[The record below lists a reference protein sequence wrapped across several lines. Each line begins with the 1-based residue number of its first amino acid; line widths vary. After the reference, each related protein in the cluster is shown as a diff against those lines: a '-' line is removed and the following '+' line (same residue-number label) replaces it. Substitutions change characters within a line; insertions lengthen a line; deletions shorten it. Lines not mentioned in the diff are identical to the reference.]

1 MTRSHF
7 LQSLRVPASAIDM
20 NGHANN
26 VEVVRWLQDVAMA
39 HSAACGWPLQRYAQQ
54 GSTWV
59 VRSHFVEY
67 LRPAMQDDDLL
78 LATWI
83 ARFDKNL
90 SPRKTLVWR
99 PRDRKLLV
107 NNAEAALVRRIFDG
121 FVETESCTK
130 LVQALRTPEVKKFIL
145 DKYKGAV
152 VPVF

>member
-99 PRDRKLLV
+99 PRDRKLLAR
-107 NNAEAALVRRIFDG
+107 AETTWVFVDAVSGRARDIPQDFVDAFDAADEERPAL
-121 FVETESCTK
+121 
-130 LVQALRTPEVKKFIL
+130 QALRAWIPSQ
-145 DKYKGAV
+145 
-152 VPVF
+152 

>member
-1 MTRSHF
+1 
-7 LQSLRVPASAIDM
+7 M

-39 HSAACGWPLQRYAQQ
+39 HSAACGWPMQRYAQL

-59 VRSHFVEY
+59 VRSHFIEY

-99 PRDRKLLV
+99 PRDRKLLAR
-107 NNAEAALVRRIFDG
+107 AETTWVFVDAVSGRARDIPQDFVDAFDATDEERRAL
-121 FVETESCTK
+121 
-130 LVQALRTPEVKKFIL
+130 QALR
-145 DKYKGAV
+145 AW
-152 VPVF
+152 VPAQ

>member
-1 MTRSHF
+1 
-7 LQSLRVPASAIDM
+7 M

-39 HSAACGWPLQRYAQQ
+39 HSAACGWPMQRYAQL

-59 VRSHFVEY
+59 VRSHFIEY

-99 PRDRKLLV
+99 PRDRKLLAR
-107 NNAEAALVRRIFDG
+107 AETTWVFVDAVSGRARDIPQDFVDAFDATDEERRAL
-121 FVETESCTK
+121 
-130 LVQALRTPEVKKFIL
+130 QALRAWIPSQ
-145 DKYKGAV
+145 
-152 VPVF
+152 

>member
-1 MTRSHF
+1 MTRTHF
-7 LQSLRVPASAIDM
+7 LQPLRVPASAIDM

-99 PRDRKLLV
+99 PRDRKLLAR
-107 NNAEAALVRRIFDG
+107 AETTWVFVDAVSGRARDIPQDFVDAFDAADEERPAL
-121 FVETESCTK
+121 
-130 LVQALRTPEVKKFIL
+130 QALRAWIPSQ
-145 DKYKGAV
+145 
-152 VPVF
+152 

>member
-1 MTRSHF
+1 MTRTHF
-7 LQSLRVPASAIDM
+7 LQPLRVPASAIDM

-39 HSAACGWPLQRYAQQ
+39 HSAARGWPLQRYAQQ

-99 PRDRKLLV
+99 PRDRKLLAR
-107 NNAEAALVRRIFDG
+107 AETTWVFVDAVSGRARDIPQDFIDAFDAADEERPAL
-121 FVETESCTK
+121 
-130 LVQALRTPEVKKFIL
+130 QALRAWAP
-145 DKYKGAV
+145 AQ
-152 VPVF
+152 